1 MRRFLGALSLLTA
14 ILYTIWMVMSFSFS
28 SRAYNRLNVAREFR
42 TLPLTVFSPTRMQ
55 PAESSSVL
63 PEWIR
68 MPRKCGTSC
77 RQGIFRLYLGLYS
90 SAGRDGCLG
99 VDLFPAGAGTAA
111 RGVRTCCRKVP
122 YGILD
127 RVTEKFAADGQVSY
141 GIGRAFEL
149 ASEC

>member
-1 MRRFLGALSLLTA
+1 MDGNVFLFL
-14 ILYTIWMVMSFSFS
+14 
-28 SRAYNRLNVAREFR
+28 E
-42 TLPLTVFSPTRMQ
+42 
-55 PAESSSVL
+55 
-63 PEWIR
+63 
-68 MPRKCGTSC
+68 
-77 RQGIFRLYLGLYS
+77 QGIQSLERRPRVQNLAFDRILADKDAAGGILFRVAGMDQDAEEMRYIMQTGHLPFVFGAVFECNLIC
-90 SAGRDGCLG
+90 AGRDGCLG

-141 GIGRAFEL
+141 GIGRAFEF